1 MTTRPSP
8 TRPFTTIRRCAIRAS
23 ATTETA
29 PTTETTPAPEAAPTT
44 ETPR

>member
-8 TRPFTTIRRCAIRAS
+8 TRPFTTIRRRAIRAS
-23 ATTETA
+23 ATTETTA
-29 PTTETTPAPEAAPTT
+29 ATETTPAPEAAPTT